1 MNIPHP
7 DDMTR
12 IATVRESIDE
22 WRYNCGAPADR
33 AWILSDRDTW
43 ERNPRYDG
51 PPVPHPEDGDESPNY
66 QRGYT
71 TAAAEARR
79 LAEFTGRP
87 FTVAPVA
94 DRPFWFVVR

>member
-7 DDMTR
+7 DDTTR
-12 IATVRESIDE
+12 IATVREAIDE

-33 AWILSDRDTW
+33 PWILSDRDTW

-51 PPVPHPEDGDESPNY
+51 PPVPHPEDSDGGPNY
-66 QRGYT
+66 QRGYA

-79 LAEFTGRP
+79 LAEFNRRDYV
-87 FTVAPVA
+87 VAPT
-94 DRPFWFVVR
+94 DRHLWFVVR